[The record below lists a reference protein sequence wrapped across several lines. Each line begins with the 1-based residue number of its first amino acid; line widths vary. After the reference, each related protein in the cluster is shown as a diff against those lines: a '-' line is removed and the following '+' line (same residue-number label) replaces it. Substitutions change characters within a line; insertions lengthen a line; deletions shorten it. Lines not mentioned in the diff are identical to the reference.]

1 MIPNLPNHLLDYSV
15 IICTYNRAKILS
27 NGLVSLKNQLLPK
40 DQFEVI
46 IVNNNSTDNT
56 EETALS
62 FAKDWPNFQYI
73 MEPNQWLSQAR
84 NKGSRLAKGEIL
96 IFLDDDVIIPE
107 TYLDR
112 VAYVRNHFQV
122 RCWGGIDIPYYPEEK
137 PVWVKDSYLQFRL
150 PYDDFH
156 LINGTRKEC
165 VAGFSFIIEKD
176 LLLEFGGFDPRV
188 GMKGEVV
195 GYGEETFLQHQ
206 LHAKGI
212 PIGYDP
218 LLKVQHHML
227 PHKLKLKW
235 YFEAAAALGKSQAV
249 FKREINGFPLL
260 ILIVR
265 TFLEIWIVTFLDFS
279 KSTFRWVFEND
290 FYWQNWLIESFKKI
304 FKRSRF
310 IRDLIFKP
318 H

>member
-1 MIPNLPNHLLDYSV
+1 MEFSV
-15 IICTYNRAKILS
+15 IICSYNRANILS
-27 NGLVSLKNQLLPK
+27 KCLTSLNNQFFPK
-40 DQFEVI
+40 DQYEVI

-56 EETALS
+56 EEMALS
-62 FAKDWPNFQYI
+62 FSKEWPHFQYI
-73 MEPNQWLSQAR
+73 METNQWLSQAR
-84 NKGSRLAKGEIL
+84 NTGSRLAKGKVL

-107 TYLDR
+107 SYLDR
-112 VAYVRNHFQV
+112 VAYIHTKFDFS
-122 RCWGGIDIPYYPEEK
+122 CWGGIDIPYYQDEK
-137 PVWVKDSYLQFRL
+137 PLWVKDSYLQFRL
-150 PYDDFH
+150 PYHDFQQ
-156 LINGTRKEC
+156 IDAGKKEC
-165 VAGFSFIIEKD
+165 VAGFSFIIRKD
-176 LLLEFGGFDPRV
+176 LLFEFGGFDPRV

-218 LLKVQHHML
+218 QLKVQHHML

-235 YFEAAAALGKSQAV
+235 YFEAADALGKSQAV
-249 FKREINGFPLL
+249 FKREVKGFPLFL
-260 ILIVR
+260 LIVKI
-265 TFLEIWIVTFLDFS
+265 FLEIGLVTFIDLS
-279 KSTFRWVFEND
+279 KSTFYWIVQKD

-304 FKRSRF
+304 FKRSRL

>member
-1 MIPNLPNHLLDYSV
+1 MEFSV
-15 IICTYNRAKILS
+15 IICTYNRANILS
-27 NGLVSLKNQLLPK
+27 KCLTSLSKQYFPK
-40 DQFEVI
+40 DHYEVI

-56 EETALS
+56 EEMALS
-62 FAKDWPNFQYI
+62 FAELWPHFQYI
-73 MEPNQWLSQAR
+73 METNQWLSQAR
-84 NKGSRLAKGEIL
+84 NTGSRLANGNLL

-112 VAYVRNHFQV
+112 VAYIHSKFRFP
-122 RCWGGIDIPYYPEEK
+122 CWGGIDIPFYQDEK
-137 PVWVKDSYLQFRL
+137 PVWIKDVYLQFRL
-150 PYDDFH
+150 PYHDFQQ
-156 LINGTRKEC
+156 IDAVKKEC
-165 VAGFSFIIEKD
+165 VAGFSFIIRKD
-176 LLLEFGGFDPRV
+176 LLFEFGGFDPRV

-249 FKREINGFPLL
+249 FKRDVTGLPLFIL
-260 ILIVR
+260 ILK
-265 TFLEIWIVTFLDFS
+265 TFLEIWIVTLVDFS
-279 KSTFRWVFEND
+279 KSTYKWVFEKD

-304 FKRSRF
+304 FKRIRL
-310 IRDLIFKP
+310 IRDLIFK
-318 H
+318 